1 MFTDYSKPEDIF
13 PNPAKNPT
21 LIYNTREKGIENAS
35 KAGLTVDYDVRVKG
49 IAKDSTKL
57 EKLNVFRA
65 FESRDVAM
73 AVEMLIHAYAL
84 VRYGK
89 AIPSDNIKS
98 GRSEFFLADAVRM
111 PSMTALAYKKAKHL
125 NYDAYKIGRHAL
137 KYIHDAG
144 LKFPHDMKR
153 NLGYMALRVLE
164 NEGFK

>member
-1 MFTDYSKPEDIF
+1 MNNLLFFTKFFNLPEVTSCSLAIF
-13 PNPAKNPT
+13 VILVIPF
-21 LIYNTREKGIENAS
+21 LICSSQIFNSSI
-35 KAGLTVDYDVRVKG
+35 
-49 IAKDSTKL
+49 I
-57 EKLNVFRA
+57 LN
-65 FESRDVAM
+65 VAM

-111 PSMTALAYKKAKHL
+111 HSMTALAYKKAKHL

>member
-1 MFTDYSKPEDIF
+1 MYTDYSTQEDIF
-13 PNPAKNPT
+13 PNPTKNPT
-21 LIYNTREKGIENAS
+21 HIYNTREKGIENVV
-35 KAGLTVDYDVRVKG
+35 KAGGAVNYDSRAKG
-49 IAKDSTKL
+49 IAIDSTKL

-89 AIPSDNIKS
+89 AIASDNIRS
-98 GRSEFFLADAVRM
+98 GRAEFFSADAVKM
-111 PSMTALAYKKAKHL
+111 HSMTALAYKKAKHL